1 MLAVTLLILIF
12 MTACG
17 NVKEEVY
24 VDKDGNGTFYCNGGS
39 VSVWILKNNMYGDF

>member
-24 VDKDGNGTFYCNGGS
+24 VDKNGNGTFYCNGGS
-39 VSVWILKNNMYGDF
+39 VSVWIQKDNMYENF